1 MKRPTTDNSV
11 VPEADDTGLPW
22 FSTWKG
28 VYLVVIIHF
37 VLWISLL
44 VALTDFFS

>member
-11 VPEADDTGLPW
+11 GPAADDTGLPW
-22 FSTWKG
+22 LRTWMG
-28 VYLVVIIHF
+28 VYLVVIINF

-44 VALTDFFS
+44 VALTDFF

>member
-1 MKRPTTDNSV
+1 MKRTFTDSSV

-22 FSTWKG
+22 LRTWMG
-28 VYLVVIIHF
+28 VYLVVIINF

-44 VALTDFFS
+44 VALTDFF